1 MPSVDWLNFHHLRYF
16 WVVAHEGSVS
26 KAAKKLRVTQPT
38 ISGQLAD
45 LQDSLGEPLF
55 RRAGRNLELTEMG
68 ERALRIA
75 DEIFALGDQLL
86 DTLRGQATDRPQRLA
101 VGISDAVPKQVASRI
116 LEPALAARVQLVCR
130 EGPPARLV
138 ADLAAR
144 ALDVVIS
151 DAPSSESGAHAHLL
165 GESSVSVW
173 GVRRLAT
180 EMRVGFPRSLD
191 GAPFLLPGASTAFR
205 RELDEWFLA
214 HKIKPRVVA
223 EVEDAAL
230 LSVLAESGAGLYAT
244 PDVVIDAAK
253 PRGVDRAGP
262 VKTLRARYYAITVE
276 RRLAHPA
283 VALVAG
289 AERLF
294 AGRASTH
301 PRAISTDVHRS
312 RDP

>member
-1 MPSVDWLNFHHLRYF
+1 MEWLNFHHLRYF

-55 RRAGRNLELTEMG
+55 RRAGRNLELTELG

-75 DEIFALGDQLL
+75 DEIFTLGDQLL
-86 DTLRGQATDRPQRLA
+86 DTVRGKAIDRPQRLA

-116 LEPALAARVQLVCR
+116 LELALAARVQLVCR
-130 EGPPARLV
+130 EGPPTRLFG
-138 ADLAAR
+138 DLAAR
-144 ALDVVIS
+144 TLDVVIS
-151 DAPSSESGAHAHLL
+151 DAPSSEFGAHAHLL

-180 EMRVGFPRSLD
+180 ELRVGFPRSLD
-191 GAPFLLPGASTAFR
+191 GAPFLLPAASTAFR

-214 HKIKPRVVA
+214 HEVKPRVVA

-230 LSVLAESGAGLYAT
+230 LSVLAESGAGVYAT
-244 PDVVIDAAK
+244 PDVVIDAGK
-253 PRGVDRAGP
+253 PRGLDRAGP
-262 VKTLRARYYAITVE
+262 VKTLRAKYYAITVE

-289 AERLF
+289 AEKLF
-294 AGRASTH
+294 ARRG
-301 PRAISTDVHRS
+301 
-312 RDP
+312 